1 MIGTQLGRYRIIDR
15 LGEGGMGVVYRAM
28 DERLERE
35 VALKLVREE
44 LLRDHT
50 SQARFRQEARAL
62 SRLNHP
68 GVATLFDFDQHEG
81 VTFLVMEFVEG
92 HTLASLLTAGPLP
105 ESRARAV
112 MIEATEALETAHE
125 HGIVHRDLKPANIMI
140 TPRGRAKILD
150 FGLARLAPLASQT
163 LDMGLS
169 TPGMATGTL
178 PYMSPEQLSGGTVDA
193 RTDIYALGAVLYEI
207 LTGVRAFDGD
217 SMAPLMF
224 RIVHEAPRRI
234 ADVRPG
240 VSPALAAIAERCL
253 EKDPGRRFADAA
265 ALLRALRAGAQEPE
279 RISPAPP
286 ATGAAEPATTPS
298 GERRIRSLAVL
309 PLQNRSKD
317 PEQEFFVDGMTDALI
332 SDLAQIGA
340 LRVISRTTAMRY
352 KDSQKPLPEIAR
364 ELQVDA
370 IVEGSTLQSGDRVRI
385 SVQLVEAAADRT
397 IWSQRYERDLVDIL
411 TLQSEVARAIAAE
424 IKIQVTP
431 EEHARLAHDAPVVA
445 AAHVAYLKG
454 RYLWNKYTSGS
465 LKSAVDQFETSLK
478 IDPKYALAWA
488 GLATTYEAMANTN
501 TLAPSVGYPKAR
513 EAALQGMA
521 LDPNNAE
528 VHMTLGFVA
537 RFYDWDW
544 PAAERY
550 FLRALELNP
559 GFGFG
564 RARYANLMASLGRF
578 DEAIAEAETAI
589 ASDPQ
594 SLIVHTAVGDVMFY
608 ARQYER
614 SIRYYSECLE
624 LDPEFSA
631 ARTDRAR
638 SFEHVGRYEEALAEY
653 SQAMVQADGKLEPS
667 SGLAIYLARIGR
679 RDEAAAVIEQVQ
691 ALREKKF
698 ISSYGIASYYAVAGD
713 IAQAL
718 DWLERAYAERDG
730 TLVWIKVHP
739 RLDSLRGEPRFR
751 ALLEKMKLYP

>member
-1 MIGTQLGRYRIIDR
+1 MIGTHLGRYRILDR
-15 LGEGGMGVVYRAM
+15 LGEGGMGVVYRAI

-35 VALKLVREE
+35 VAIKLVRDE
-44 LLRDHT
+44 LLRDST

-92 HTLASLLTAGPLP
+92 QTLANLLASGPLP
-105 ESRARAV
+105 ENRARAV
-112 MIEATEALETAHE
+112 MIEAAEALETAHE

-169 TPGMATGTL
+169 SPGMATGTL
-178 PYMSPEQLSGGTVDA
+178 PYMSPEQLSGGAVDA
-193 RTDIYALGAVLYEI
+193 RTDLYALGAVLYEM
-207 LTGVRAFDGD
+207 LTGARAFEGD

-224 RIVHEAPRRI
+224 RIVHEAPRPI
-234 ADVRPG
+234 AELRPAA
-240 VSPALAAIAERCL
+240 SAALAAIAERCL
-253 EKDPGRRFADAA
+253 EKEPGRRFADAT
-265 ALLRALRAGAQEPE
+265 ALLRALRGTEREPDA
-279 RISPAPP
+279 AP
-286 ATGAAEPATTPS
+286 TAAVPTKEGPATTPS
-298 GERRIRSLAVL
+298 GQRRIRSLAVL

-352 KDSQKPLPEIAR
+352 KDAQKPLPEIAR

-385 SVQLVEAAADRT
+385 SVQLIEAATDRT
-397 IWSQRYERDLVDIL
+397 IWSQRYERNMVDIL
-411 TLQSEVARAIAAE
+411 TLQNEVARAIAAE
-424 IKIQVTP
+424 IKVQVTP
-431 EEHARLAHDAPVVA
+431 EEHSRLAHATPVVA

-454 RYLWNKYTSGS
+454 RYLWNKYTSASLRAAVEQFEES
-465 LKSAVDQFETSLK
+465 LKA
-478 IDPKYALAWA
+478 DPNYALAWA

-501 TLAPSVGYPKAR
+501 QLAPSEGYPKAR
-513 EAALQGMA
+513 EAALKG
-521 LDPNNAE
+521 LSIDPDNAE
-528 VHMTLGFVA
+528 LHMTLGYVA

-544 PAAERY
+544 AASERR
-550 FLRALELNP
+550 FLRALAINP

-578 DEAIAEAETAI
+578 DEAIVEAETAI
-589 ASDPQ
+589 ALDPQ

-614 SIRYYSECLE
+614 SIEYYGHCLE
-624 LDPEFSA
+624 ISPEFTA
-631 ARTDRAR
+631 ARTDMAR
-638 SFEHVGRYEEALAEY
+638 SLEHLGRYDEALAEY
-653 SQAMVQADGKLEPS
+653 MLAQPQADGKLEPS
-667 SGLAIYLARIGR
+667 SGLAIYLARVGR
-679 RDEAAAVIEQVQ
+679 RDEAAKVVEQ
-691 ALREKKF
+691 LMTMREKKF
-698 ISSYGIASYYAVAGD
+698 ISSYGIASYYSVIGE
-713 IAQAL
+713 IGTAL
-718 DWLERAYAERDG
+718 DWLERAYEEHDG

-739 RLDSLRGEPRFR
+739 RLDPLRGEPRFR